1 MFFKKFGDVVVGVFF
16 MILGIVLI
24 VAAMALPKSK
34 VMDIGPDFMPTVIGG
49 LMFVLA
55 AVLAVQGFLGLK
67 DKKDID
73 PASLPKCDYKRV
85 GLSVLLVLIYV
96 FTMQPVGF
104 IPTSLVFLLL
114 MMLVLAPDDK
124 RKPKDII
131 LLLVIDV
138 IFTFA
143 VYFLFR
149 NAFMI
154 ILPPGIL
161 RGIL

>member
-1 MFFKKFGDVVVGVFF
+1 MFFKKYGDVVVGIFF
-16 MILGIVLI
+16 MVLGIVLI
-24 VAAMALPKSK
+24 GAAMTLPKSK
-34 VMDIGPDFMPTVIGG
+34 VMSIGPDFMPTVIGA

-55 AVLAVQGFLGLK
+55 AILAVQGVLGLK

-73 PASLPKCDYKRV
+73 PASIPKCDYKRV
-85 GLSVLLVLIYV
+85 ILSVLLVLVYV
-96 FTMQPVGF
+96 FTLQPVGF
-104 IPTSLVFLLL
+104 VLTTLVFLLL
-114 MMLVLAPDDK
+114 MMLVLSPDDK
-124 RKPKDII
+124 RKPKDIV
-131 LLLVIDV
+131 LLLAIDV